1 MALDED
7 DQRLFVVTRR
17 PLFELKLDTNTRQEV
32 ARVAGGGIVRRCL
45 LRRERKHIY
54 TLGGDEFI
62 SVVQQNDPDAV
73 RKYPLCSGRAHWH
86 FLWNALV
93 PRRAGFGIG
102 TRANRELGS
111 AGIECQK
118 AKAPA
123 ADEVSGRWFRPDEP
137 SSSLANPG
145 SMSNFSRSDPGL
157 VCWLLSLCLWLFQP
171 SGANAEAPSAKGA
184 SVRISAEATR
194 VNQAPRLDGTL
205 NDLVWQSANPI
216 TDFRQ
221 REPHEGEAPSEETEV
236 RIVYTRHAV
245 YFGIHCFDSEPSR
258 IIATELRRDVS
269 QDLDDHFEI
278 LVDSNHDRRGAYVFE
293 VNALGTQNDGLIVEE
308 QGGTDRG
315 DFDPG
320 WDGVWTSEAR
330 ITPDGW
336 TATIEIPFTTLNF
349 NHSSDVVWGLN
360 LKRFIRRKNEEDL
373 WSAYRRTFGIT
384 KVSEAGELRGIQD
397 IGSGRLF
404 TVKPY
409 GLARYDKQTG
419 QDSKF
424 PLTAGVD
431 IKYGLTSNL
440 VLNLTGNTDFADT
453 EVDLEP
459 FNLTPF
465 KVFIPEKR
473 QFFLE
478 NAGIFNFDIGDQ
490 DQLFFS
496 RQIGIDPITGQQVPI
511 SGGAKL
517 TGTFGR
523 MEVGIMDVNTRSSG
537 PNPYANYAVARLKES
552 LWLGSYIGVMGADKR
567 SGNVLDSFNRTGGV
581 DSRLVFFKD
590 WLVDAHVAGT
600 RSPGDH
606 GGASDVGASLSYR
619 SNWLDGI
626 VERRKIG
633 PNFNPEVGFIER
645 TDSNETYGDFTFKVR
660 PQISGVRELQ
670 FEGFIL
676 HAPDT
681 RNEVSTQEWQGTFR
695 AEFNNGAYT
704 DNDIADV
711 FTQLITT
718 PFHIYKN
725 VFIPNGIYH
734 FARHQLT
741 YGSGQDRRFTY
752 NFFERF
758 GGYYGGTL
766 NEFRVRANYRPT
778 VKFSISASETWNR
791 FRLPLPNGNF
801 SVVLASLQ
809 ANYSFTRFL
818 TFTSLLQMDTSNTQ
832 AVSANLRL
840 RYNYRPNSDLYIIYN
855 VGTQF
860 ASIAPAN
867 PPQVRETRFAVKYTY
882 SFAP

>member
-1 MALDED
+1 VE
-7 DQRLFVVTRR
+7 
-17 PLFELKLDTNTRQEV
+17 
-32 ARVAGGGIVRRCL
+32 
-45 LRRERKHIY
+45 H
-54 TLGGDEFI
+54 
-62 SVVQQNDPDAV
+62 
-73 RKYPLCSGRAHWH
+73 
-86 FLWNALV
+86 
-93 PRRAGFGIG
+93 
-102 TRANRELGS
+102 
-111 AGIECQK
+111 
-118 AKAPA
+118 AP
-123 ADEVSGRWFRPDEP
+123 
-137 SSSLANPG
+137 
-145 SMSNFSRSDPGL
+145 
-157 VCWLLSLCLWLFQP
+157 
-171 SGANAEAPSAKGA
+171 K
-184 SVRISAEATR
+184 
-194 VNQAPRLDGTL
+194 LDGTL
-205 NDLVWQSANPI
+205 DDPLWLSAKPI
-216 TDFRQ
+216 IDFRQ
-221 REPHEGEAPSEETEV
+221 REPFENKPPTEETEV
-236 RIVYTRHAV
+236 RILYTRHAV
-245 YFGIHCFDSEPSR
+245 YFGIRCHDMQPSR
-258 IIATELRRDVS
+258 IVATELRRDVS

-278 LVDSNHDRRGAYVFE
+278 LIDSNHDRRGAYVFE
-293 VNALGTQNDGLIVEE
+293 VNPLGTQSDGLIVEE
-308 QGGTDRG
+308 QGGADGG
-315 DFDPG
+315 DFDRG

-330 ITPDGW
+330 ITSDGW

-349 NHSSDVVWGLN
+349 THSNEVTWGLN

-373 WSAYRRTFGIT
+373 WSAYRRTFGMT
-384 KVSEAGELRGIQD
+384 KVSEAGDLRGIKD

-404 TVKPY
+404 IVKPY

-419 QDSKF
+419 QAPLF
-424 PLTAGVD
+424 PLTGGIDV
-431 IKYGLTSNL
+431 KYGLTSNL
-440 VLNLTGNTDFADT
+440 VANLTANTDFADT

-478 NAGIFNFDIGDQ
+478 NAGVFNFDIGDQ

-511 SGGAKL
+511 NGGAKL

-523 MEVGIMDVNTRSSG
+523 MELGVMDVDTRSSG
-537 PNPYANYAVARLKES
+537 PNPYANYAVVRLKES
-552 LWLGSYIGVMGADKR
+552 LWSGSYIGVMGIDKR
-567 SGNVLDSFNRTGGV
+567 SGDRLDEFNQTGGV
-581 DSRLVFFKD
+581 DTRLVFFKD
-590 WLVDAHVAGT
+590 WFVDAHMAGT
-600 RSPGDH
+600 QSPGDPS
-606 GGASDVGASLSYR
+606 GDSDVGASLSYR
-619 SNWLDGI
+619 SNWLDAM

-645 TDSNETYGDFTFKVR
+645 TDSNETYGDLTFKVR
-660 PQISGVRELQ
+660 PGIRSVRELQ

-711 FTQLITT
+711 FTQRITT

-725 VFIPNGIYH
+725 VFIPNGLYH

-741 YGSGQDRRFTY
+741 YGSAQDRRFTF

-778 VKFSISASETWNR
+778 AKFSISASETWDR

-818 TFTSLLQMDTSNTQ
+818 TFTSLIQMDTSNAQ
-832 AVSANLRL
+832 AVSANFRL
-840 RYNYRPNSDLYIIYN
+840 RFNYRPDSDLYVIYN
-855 VGTQF
+855 IGTQF

-867 PPQVRETRFAVKYTY
+867 PPQIRETRFAVKYTY
-882 SFAP
+882 SFFP

>member
-1 MALDED
+1 
-7 DQRLFVVTRR
+7 
-17 PLFELKLDTNTRQEV
+17 
-32 ARVAGGGIVRRCL
+32 
-45 LRRERKHIY
+45 
-54 TLGGDEFI
+54 
-62 SVVQQNDPDAV
+62 
-73 RKYPLCSGRAHWH
+73 
-86 FLWNALV
+86 
-93 PRRAGFGIG
+93 
-102 TRANRELGS
+102 
-111 AGIECQK
+111 
-118 AKAPA
+118 
-123 ADEVSGRWFRPDEP
+123 
-137 SSSLANPG
+137 
-145 SMSNFSRSDPGL
+145 MSNFSRSQLGL
-157 VCWLLSLCLWLFQP
+157 VCWLLSLCLSLFQP
-171 SGANAEAPSAKGA
+171 SGANADTPTAKGA
-184 SVRISAEATR
+184 STRISAEATR
-194 VNQAPRLDGTL
+194 VNQAPKLDGTL
-205 NDLVWQSANPI
+205 NDLLWQSANPI

-236 RIVYTRHAV
+236 RILYTQHAV
-245 YFGIHCFDSEPSR
+245 YFGIHCLDSEPSR

-278 LVDSNHDRRGAYVFE
+278 LIDSNHDRRGAYVFE

-336 TATIEIPFTTLNF
+336 TDAIEIPLTTLNF

-409 GLARYDKQTG
+409 GLAGYDKQTG

-478 NAGIFNFDIGDQ
+478 NAGVFNFDIGDQ

-496 RQIGIDPITGQQVPI
+496 RQIGIDSVSGQQVPI
-511 SGGAKL
+511 NGGARL
-517 TGTFGR
+517 TGTIGRTEFGF
-523 MEVGIMDVNTRSSG
+523 MDVDTRSSG

-552 LWLGSYIGVMGADKR
+552 LWAGSYIGVMGIDKQ
-567 SGNVLDSFNRTGGV
+567 SGDLLNSFNRTGGV
-581 DSRLVFFKD
+581 DTRLVFFKD
-590 WLVDAHVAGT
+590 WFVDAHVAGT
-600 RSPGDH
+600 QSPGH
-606 GGASDVGASLSYR
+606 PTGNSDVGASLSYR
-619 SNWLDGI
+619 SNWVEGKF
-626 VERRKIG
+626 ERRKIG
-633 PNFNPEVGFIER
+633 PNFNPEVGFIEL
-645 TDSNETYGDFTFKVR
+645 TDANQTDGDLTFKVR
-660 PQISGVRELQ
+660 PAIKGVREMQ

-681 RNEVSTQEWQGTFR
+681 QGVVQTQEWQGTYR

-704 DNDIADV
+704 DHDTAAV
-711 FTQLITT
+711 YTQRMPPPL
-718 PFHIYKN
+718 HIYKD
-725 VFIPNGIYH
+725 VFIPNGLYH

-741 YGSGQDRRFTY
+741 YG
-752 NFFERF
+752 
-758 GGYYGGTL
+758 
-766 NEFRVRANYRPT
+766 
-778 VKFSISASETWNR
+778 
-791 FRLPLPNGNF
+791 
-801 SVVLASLQ
+801 
-809 ANYSFTRFL
+809 
-818 TFTSLLQMDTSNTQ
+818 
-832 AVSANLRL
+832 
-840 RYNYRPNSDLYIIYN
+840 
-855 VGTQF
+855 
-860 ASIAPAN
+860 
-867 PPQVRETRFAVKYTY
+867 
-882 SFAP
+882 

>member
-1 MALDED
+1 M
-7 DQRLFVVTRR
+7 
-17 PLFELKLDTNTRQEV
+17 EL
-32 ARVAGGGIVRRCL
+32 
-45 LRRERKHIY
+45 
-54 TLGGDEFI
+54 
-62 SVVQQNDPDAV
+62 
-73 RKYPLCSGRAHWH
+73 W
-86 FLWNALV
+86 
-93 PRRAGFGIG
+93 
-102 TRANRELGS
+102 S

-137 SSSLANPG
+137 SISLANPG
-145 SMSNFSRSDPGL
+145 SMSNFSRSQPGL
-157 VCWLLSLCLWLFQP
+157 VCWLLSLCLSLFQP
-171 SGANAEAPSAKGA
+171 SGANAEAPSAKGG

-194 VNQAPRLDGTL
+194 VNQAPKLDGTL
-205 NDLVWQSANPI
+205 NDLLWQSANPI

-221 REPHEGEAPSEETEV
+221 REPHEGEPPTEKTEV
-236 RIVYTRHAV
+236 RILYTRHAV

-278 LVDSNHDRRGAYVFE
+278 LIDSNHDRRGAYVFE

-349 NHSSDVVWGLN
+349 NHSSDLVWGLN

-373 WSAYRRTFGIT
+373 RSAYRRTFGIT

-473 QFFLE
+473 PFFLE

-511 SGGAKL
+511 NGGAKL

-523 MEVGIMDVNTRSSG
+523 MEVGMMDVNTRSSG

-552 LWLGSYIGVMGADKR
+552 LWLGSYIGVMGTDKR
-567 SGNVLDSFNRTGGV
+567 SGNVLDSFNQTGGV

-590 WLVDAHVAGT
+590 WFVDAHVAGT
-600 RSPGDH
+600 RSPGDP

-725 VFIPNGIYH
+725 VFIPNGMYH

-840 RYNYRPNSDLYIIYN
+840 RYNYRPDSDLYIIYN

>member
-1 MALDED
+1 MSKFFRSRSCLGWQLLALCFFSLQPSD
-7 DQRLFVVTRR
+7 
-17 PLFELKLDTNTRQEV
+17 
-32 ARVAGGGIVRRCL
+32 
-45 LRRERKHIY
+45 
-54 TLGGDEFI
+54 
-62 SVVQQNDPDAV
+62 
-73 RKYPLCSGRAHWH
+73 GRA
-86 FLWNALV
+86 A
-93 PRRAGFGIG
+93 
-102 TRANRELGS
+102 S
-111 AGIECQK
+111 
-118 AKAPA
+118 
-123 ADEVSGRWFRPDEP
+123 
-137 SSSLANPG
+137 
-145 SMSNFSRSDPGL
+145 
-157 VCWLLSLCLWLFQP
+157 
-171 SGANAEAPSAKGA
+171 PSAARNSKDET
-184 SVRISAEATR
+184 VLLSAEAIR
-194 VNQAPRLDGTL
+194 VDQAPKLDGTL
-205 NDLVWQSANPI
+205 NDPLWQSAKPI
-216 TDFRQ
+216 TDFHQ
-221 REPHEGEAPSEETEV
+221 REPNEGEAPTEKTEV
-236 RIVYTRHAV
+236 RILYTRHAV
-245 YFGIHCFDSEPSR
+245 YFGIYCYDYDPSR

-278 LVDSNHDRRGAYVFE
+278 LIDSNHNRRGAYVFE
-293 VNALGTQNDGLIVEE
+293 INPLATQNDGLIVEE
-308 QGGTDRG
+308 QGGTDGG
-315 DFDPG
+315 DFDRG

-349 NHSSDVVWGLN
+349 IHSSDVVWGLN

-384 KVSEAGELRGIQD
+384 KVSEAGELRGIKD
-397 IGSGRLF
+397 IDSGRLF
-404 TVKPY
+404 IVKPY
-409 GLARYDKQTG
+409 GLARYDKQTA
-419 QDSKF
+419 QDPKF
-424 PLTAGVD
+424 PLTGGVD
-431 IKYGLTSNL
+431 IKCGLTSNL

-478 NAGIFNFDIGDQ
+478 NAGVFNFDIGDQ

-511 SGGAKL
+511 NGGARL

-523 MEVGIMDVNTRSSG
+523 TELGVMEVDTRSSG
-537 PNPYANYAVARLKES
+537 PNPYANYAIARLKES
-552 LWLGSYIGVMGADKR
+552 LWAGSYVGVMGIDKR
-567 SGNVLDSFNRTGGV
+567 SGNVLDGFNQTGGL
-581 DSRLVFFKD
+581 DTRLVFFKD
-590 WLVDAHVAGT
+590 WFVDAHMAGT
-600 RSPGDH
+600 RSPGDPS
-606 GGASDVGASLSYR
+606 GASDVGGSLSYR

-645 TDSNETYGDFTFKVR
+645 TDSNETYGNLTFKVR
-660 PQISGVRELQ
+660 PRISGVRELQ

-681 RNEVSTQEWQGTFR
+681 RNVVQTQEWQGTFR
-695 AEFNNGAYT
+695 AEFNNGGYT
-704 DNDIADV
+704 DDDIADV
-711 FTQLITT
+711 FTQRITT

-725 VFIPNGIYH
+725 VFIPNGLYH

-741 YGSGQDRRFTY
+741 YGSGQDRRFTF

-778 VKFSISASETWNR
+778 AKFSISASETWDR

-840 RYNYRPNSDLYIIYN
+840 RYNYRPDSDLYIIYN